1 MRKKVPVLTDPSQV
15 NFFVDKLN
23 NEVSLDVIDE
33 LTDNQ
38 YSRNSLLG
46 IFSDWNRYLAFC
58 LKHHI
63 NTLPASVT
71 AIRRF
76 LEIEA
81 QDRKFASLKRYTATL
96 SLLHTILGFPNPIK
110 HKQIRLTL
118 VQLQISKS
126 GDAKQTNAMTYHHL
140 TQLNKIL
147 DRPNASFKDARD
159 IAIYNVMF
167 ECALKRSE
175 LKGLKS
181 NQISINE
188 GSACVVLS
196 DSTYQLS
203 DIATKYVQRWIEM
216 SGSFEEQPLFRSID
230 RHGHVHSE
238 PLDDSS
244 IYRIVRRASDLLE
257 LSGSLSFSG
266 NSIRVGATQELA
278 KQGMNIRE
286 IQDFGRWMSPVMP
299 AQYLGHF
306 AKSEEGKII
315 FKEII
320 PWQS

>member
-1 MRKKVPVLTDPSQV
+1 MRKKVPVLTNPSQV
-15 NFFVDKLN
+15 NFFVNKLN
-23 NEVSLDVIDE
+23 NEASLDVIDE

-46 IFSDWNRYLAFC
+46 ILSDWNRYLSFC
-58 LKHHI
+58 LKYHI

-76 LEIEA
+76 LETEA
-81 QDRKFASLKRYTATL
+81 KERKFSSLKRYTATL
-96 SLLHTILGFPNPIK
+96 SLLHTVLGFPNPIK
-110 HKQIRLTL
+110 HKQVRFTL

-126 GDAKQTNAMTYHHL
+126 GDAKQTNALTHHHL
-140 TQLNKIL
+140 KQLDNALAK
-147 DRPNASFKDARD
+147 PNAPYKDIRD
-159 IAIYNVMF
+159 LAVYNVMF

-175 LKGLKS
+175 LKNLKVS
-181 NQISINE
+181 HISMKD
-188 GSACVVLS
+188 GTSCVHLA

-203 DIATKYVQRWIEM
+203 DVANRHLQRWIEI
-216 SGSFEEQPLFRSID
+216 SESFDDQPLFRSID
-230 RHGHVHSE
+230 RHGHIHNQ

-244 IYRIVRRASDLLE
+244 IYRIVRRASDLLG
-257 LSGSLSFSG
+257 LTGSLSFSG

-278 KQGMNIRE
+278 KQGMTIRD

-299 AQYLGHF
+299 AQYLGQLT
-306 AKSEEGKII
+306 KSEEGKMV